1 MKNPDALKQQKEEI
15 LNRMNQ
21 AVQDGN
27 TEEFAKIFV
36 EYSEILQE
44 AVLAEAR
51 GLVNAADNQALIGRG
66 ARVLTS
72 EENQYYQKVIEAMK
86 SSDPKQSLAGF
97 DKVLPKTVID
107 AVFEDITEEHPL
119 LSAID
124 FRDAEAMLE
133 YLYSTLDGRHLAS
146 WGALC
151 DEITKQLSSEFK
163 MLNFSQTKLSAWLP
177 VCKAMLDLGPAW
189 LDRYVRAMLAEA
201 IANGLEDGIIN
212 GRGVAEE
219 GANPTTHPAINEP
232 VGMIRDVS
240 KAATP
245 GVGLP
250 AKVEIPIAD
259 FSPETYGGLIAQ
271 LAVNRNGLFRRV
283 PEVLLV
289 VNPVDYFT
297 KIFPA
302 TTIKTPNGTYVN
314 NIFPFPTRVVQ
325 SAYMEQGKAILGIAK
340 RYIMAI
346 GTGKGGKIE
355 YSDEYKFLEDERTY
369 LVKLYGTGR
378 PKDDTSFLYLD
389 ISNLKPLYPIVRV
402 TDYVDARLSGI
413 DLTDEKN
420 NDVDYGTF
428 SKNIHYYTAA
438 IADVASAGDNN
449 AATLEVTAADDNAT
463 FTVTLNGT
471 AVSASDGAYA
481 LTLTE
486 GQNVVVITSTVG
498 AESEAYVLVITYTPK
513 EA

>member
-1 MKNPDALKQQKEEI
+1 
-15 LNRMNQ
+15 
-21 AVQDGN
+21 
-27 TEEFAKIFV
+27 
-36 EYSEILQE
+36 
-44 AVLAEAR
+44 
-51 GLVNAADNQALIGRG
+51 
-66 ARVLTS
+66 
-72 EENQYYQKVIEAMK
+72 
-86 SSDPKQSLAGF
+86 
-97 DKVLPKTVID
+97 
-107 AVFEDITEEHPL
+107 
-119 LSAID
+119 
-124 FRDAEAMLE
+124 
-133 YLYSTLDGRHLAS
+133 
-146 WGALC
+146 
-151 DEITKQLSSEFK
+151 

-189 LDRYVRAMLAEA
+189 LDRYVRTILAEA

-212 GRGVAEE
+212 GRGVAEA

-325 SAYMEQGKAILGIAK
+325 SAYMEQGKAVLGIAK

-355 YSDEYKFLEDERTY
+355 YSDEYKFSRT
-369 LVKLYGTGR
+369 
-378 PKDDTSFLYLD
+378 
-389 ISNLKPLYPIVRV
+389 
-402 TDYVDARLSGI
+402 
-413 DLTDEKN
+413 
-420 NDVDYGTF
+420 
-428 SKNIHYYTAA
+428 
-438 IADVASAGDNN
+438 
-449 AATLEVTAADDNAT
+449 
-463 FTVTLNGT
+463 NGH
-471 AVSASDGAYA
+471 
-481 LTLTE
+481 
-486 GQNVVVITSTVG
+486 I
-498 AESEAYVLVITYTPK
+498 
-513 EA
+513 